1 MKLEDAILNV
11 KCYVDRFNS
20 WDVKEIII
28 DDQKAFWEIRKP
40 GSQIQKVCLFRD
52 GSNMCIY
59 GDYGSY
65 TFDKMTWLGSPY
77 NLEYNNLGYQN
88 EKMSHDTK
96 NNVYVF
102 DEDAVTEDIM
112 DWFKDTAV
120 NSYDYD
126 ETEINLLAEKI
137 DLRNNPYVDVEGF
150 CSENNCDDLIELLQ
164 FTVELYE
171 NSDDEIDFI
180 GYLKGSNLEDFE
192 EGFES
197 SLWKA
202 GKRISQIYLVSLLA
216 LKICGEKL
224 RCQKEKDDEDVK

>member
-11 KCYVDRFNS
+11 ECYVNRFNS

-28 DDQKAFWEIRKP
+28 DNQKAFWEIRKP

-88 EKMSHDTK
+88 QKMSYDTK

-171 NSDDEIDFI
+171 NSDDEIDYI
-180 GYLKGSNLEDFE
+180 GYLRGSNLEDFE
-192 EGFES
+192 EVCDS

-202 GKRISQIYLVSLLA
+202 GKRISQTYLVSLLA

-224 RCQKEKDDEDVK
+224 RCQKEKDDEK